1 MSSSVL
7 ETQRSALEELERIE
21 EAISERVL
29 YNPHIMPDTHSLE
42 SSSALHGKKKRP
54 LRDDLIHEHEVAKM
68 LDRYEEQCKYLKRS
82 FAKVSK
88 DMDES
93 HPAKL
98 REKEVNEL
106 NYEQF
111 QKQVAGIR
119 DFHKRYPNEGVENQ
133 EMLFKMT
140 KDRIREEK
148 EMGIL
153 SENDEENQ
161 RQQGQLQQER
171 LLSAFAV
178 DLNVDSMFSGEE
190 FYGRFMDLVGLHERF
205 LNLKFLNRAFTYL
218 QYLDKFADFN
228 DKSIYGPSR
237 FRDPEYFSYVA
248 DLHNYLV
255 SFLKRTHP
263 LEAPENVC
271 RGIDND
277 FDSAWNSKSLSI
289 QQNGS
294 GDQGAGEG
302 QVAADG
308 SVWCEACAKSFKNE
322 AVYYGHL
329 NGNKHKKNVKVAS
342 ASGSEGTEDVKLKTL
357 AYHEYCIYHL
367 AEFLAKHVSET
378 RANVERKQALTD
390 RERQLETEALESEVI
405 GSGAMESDSEQ
416 NDNGEDEDENDDVVY
431 NPLKLPLGWDGKPI
445 PYWLW
450 KLNGLGIEYPCE
462 ICGNHTYMGRKA
474 FEKHFME
481 ARHTHG
487 LKCLGIQPSVLFKNI
502 TSIKD
507 AVARKY
513 TQLLCGVV
521 LLTLSFSVGQD

>member
-1 MSSSVL
+1 ML

-21 EAISERVL
+21 EAISGRIL
-29 YNPHIMPDTHSLE
+29 YNPHILPDTHSLE
-42 SSSALHGKKKRP
+42 NSSALHGKKKRP
-54 LRDDLIHEHEVAKM
+54 VRDNLIHGHEVAKL
-68 LDRYEEQCKYLKRS
+68 LDRYEEQCNYLKRS
-82 FAKVSK
+82 FAKVST
-88 DMDES
+88 DMDDS

-98 REKEVNEL
+98 RAKEVDEL
-106 NYEQF
+106 TYEQF

-140 KDRIREEK
+140 KDRIREER

-153 SENDEENQ
+153 PENDEDNEQ
-161 RQQGQLQQER
+161 RGQLQQER

-205 LNLKFLNRAFTYL
+205 LNLKFLNRSFTYL
-218 QYLDKFADFN
+218 QYLENVANFN
-228 DKSIYGPSR
+228 DKSVYGPSR

-263 LEAPENVC
+263 LEAPENVL

-277 FDSAWNSKSLSI
+277 FDSAWCSKSLTI
-289 QQNGS
+289 QQNGN
-294 GDQGAGEG
+294 DAQQGNASEG

-308 SVWCEACAKSFKNE
+308 TVWCEACAKSFKNE
-322 AVYYGHL
+322 AVYKGHL
-329 NGNKHKKNVKVAS
+329 NGNKHKKNVNMAS
-342 ASGSEGTEDVKLKTL
+342 SSGSDGIEDVKLKTL

-367 AEFLAKHVSET
+367 AEFLAKHLSET

-405 GSGAMESDSEQ
+405 GSGLMDSDAE
-416 NDNGEDEDENDDVVY
+416 NNEGEDEDDNDDVVY

-450 KLNGLGIEYPCE
+450 KLNGLGIEFLCE

-502 TSIKD
+502 TNIKE

-513 TQLLCGVV
+513 AHFSFRTGM
-521 LLTLSFSVGQD
+521 LTLYFSLGQDQAR